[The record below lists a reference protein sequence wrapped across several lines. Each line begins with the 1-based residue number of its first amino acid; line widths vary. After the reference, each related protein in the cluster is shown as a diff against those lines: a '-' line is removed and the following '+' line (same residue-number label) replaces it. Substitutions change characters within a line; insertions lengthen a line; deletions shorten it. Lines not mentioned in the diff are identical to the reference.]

1 MRMLSPNDHRA
12 LLSTALDGA
21 TDSDT
26 SPPNTRTLFTPFLHR
41 QALDPNVTI
50 VLGGRGV
57 GKTVW
62 FQALQDSDLR
72 ALAVDRYQLPVLERV
87 DTSPA
92 FGTALGRAYPS
103 QRRLQSLV
111 ERFAAEDIWTAVA
124 LNGFGA
130 TEVIAMN
137 EWADRVQWV
146 AENPGTVEDRLMEI
160 DEASGAAGRI
170 RLLLFDAMDRL
181 NSDRSLADSLTNGA
195 MRLALTL
202 RTSTKNL
209 RAKIFIRED
218 MFESAGSDFPDASK
232 LTNNKVSLRWDPE
245 SLYSL
250 LFHQMSGAD
259 SPLAEEFSREAKWRP
274 GKAGTRAELEDALGL
289 IASVHMGTNHR
300 KGLTYTWIPNHL
312 ADGRGQ
318 VSPRSFLSALNE
330 ANMQSRASHSA
341 HIKALHW
348 DAIRNGVQ
356 KASEIRVLEVSED
369 TPWVTSALKPLRGQ
383 QVPIEVDQVLGL
395 WSKAELKIQ
404 LTEQLAGTAQLPA
417 DDDSQ
422 ALPTGPQSTEYEDL
436 IDSLKDFGMFTT
448 RADGRLDLPDV
459 YRIAFGVGRRGGVPL
474 LRN

>member
-1 MRMLSPNDHRA
+1 MLSPDEYRS

-62 FQALQDSDLR
+62 FQALQDSELR
-72 ALAVDRYQLPVLERV
+72 KLAVARYQLPVLDRV
-87 DTSPA
+87 DASPG
-92 FGTALGRAYPS
+92 FGTSIRREYPS
-103 QRRLQSLV
+103 QRRLQALI

-124 LNGFGA
+124 LFGFGA
-130 TEVIAMN
+130 IELTQLPD
-137 EWADRVQWV
+137 WADRAAWV
-146 AENPGTVEDRLMEI
+146 RDNPGGVEDLLLDI
-160 DEASGAAGRI
+160 DESAAEAGRI

-181 NSDRSLADSLTNGA
+181 NSDRSVADKLTNGA

-202 RTSTKNL
+202 RTSTRNL

-232 LTNNKVSLRWDPE
+232 LTNNKVDLRWDPE

-259 SPLAEEFSREAKWRP
+259 TPLAESFSADAAWMP
-274 GKAGTRAELEDALGL
+274 GKAGTRAELETALSL
-289 IASVHMGTNHR
+289 IASTHMGTNHR

-318 VSPRSFLSALNE
+318 VSPRSFLSALHE
-330 ANMQSRASHSA
+330 ANMQSRASHAS
-341 HIKALHW
+341 HGKALHW

-356 KASEIRVLEVSED
+356 KASSIRVLEVSED
-369 TPWVTSALKPLRGQ
+369 TPWVTSALRPLRGQ
-383 QVPIEVDQVLGL
+383 QVPIEAEQVLSLWGESNLNVTLDQQRYETTGL
-395 WSKAELKIQ
+395 PEDD
-404 LTEQLAGTAQLPA
+404 EAQA
-417 DDDSQ
+417 F
-422 ALPTGPQSTEYEDL
+422 PTGPTSTRYSDL
-436 IDSLKDFGMFTT
+436 VENLKDFGIFTT
-448 RADGRLDLPDV
+448 RTDGRLDLPDV
-459 YRIAFGVGRRGGVPL
+459 YRIAFGVGRKGGVPL
-474 LRN
+474 LKK

>member
-1 MRMLSPNDHRA
+1 MLNPENYRE
-12 LLSTALDGA
+12 LLSIALDGA

-26 SPPNTRTLFTPFLHR
+26 SPPNTRTLYTPYLHR

-62 FQALQDSDLR
+62 FQALQDPELR

-87 DTSPA
+87 DASPG
-92 FGTALGRAYPS
+92 FGTSIGRAYPS
-103 QRRLQSLV
+103 QRRLQTLIVS
-111 ERFAAEDIWTAVA
+111 FSAEDIWTAVA
-124 LNGFGA
+124 LYGFGA
-130 TEVIAMN
+130 PELTALTD
-137 EWADRVQWV
+137 WAERTQWV
-146 AENPGTVEDRLMEI
+146 KDNPGGVEDRLLEI
-160 DEASGAAGRI
+160 DETAGANGRI

-181 NSDRSLADSLTNGA
+181 NSNRSVADTLANGA

-202 RTSTKNL
+202 RTSTRHL

-232 LTNNKVSLRWDPE
+232 LTNNKVDLRWDPE

-259 SPLAEEFSREAKWRP
+259 TPLAADFSKHAKWKS
-274 GKAGTRAELEDALGL
+274 GKAGSRAELERTLGL
-289 IASVHMGTNHR
+289 IASEHMGTNHR

-330 ANMQSRASHSA
+330 ASMQSRASHSS
-341 HIKALHW
+341 HSKALHW

-356 KASEIRVLEVSED
+356 KASSIRVLEVGED
-369 TPWVTSALKPLRGQ
+369 TPWVTSALQPLRGQ
-383 QVPIEVDQVLGL
+383 QVPIESDHVLAL
-395 WSKAELKIQ
+395 WEDAELNVTLDVQRDATIE
-404 LTEQLAGTAQLPA
+404 LPENDEAQSFA
-417 DDDSQ
+417 
-422 ALPTGPQSTEYEDL
+422 TGPTTTKYADL
-436 IDSLKDFGMFTT
+436 IENLKDFGMFTT

-474 LRN
+474 LKN